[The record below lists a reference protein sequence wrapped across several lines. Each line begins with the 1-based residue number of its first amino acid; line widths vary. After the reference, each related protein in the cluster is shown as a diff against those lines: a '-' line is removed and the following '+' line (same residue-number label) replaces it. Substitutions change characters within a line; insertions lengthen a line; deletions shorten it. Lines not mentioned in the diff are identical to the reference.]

1 MTRMRLLVAA
11 MAACFCASGAA
22 AAVPAKKHT
31 PSGMTAA
38 KSSLLTLKDL
48 GKGWTATKA
57 GSTGLQLSCTGYQ
70 PSGKGIVEIGSASS
84 PNFTGGS
91 TGPFLV
97 QLASVFANTREAGT
111 LWTRAVRPGLITCV
125 AQTLKTITT
134 RGIRVAITSQ
144 GALPISNV
152 ADRTAG
158 YRVAATLSS
167 KKQKLKTYFDVVLV
181 ESGSTIYEITFSSL
195 VSPVPANFERGVA
208 LIIAKRL
215 GGTGPAA

>member
-1 MTRMRLLVAA
+1 
-11 MAACFCASGAA
+11 
-22 AAVPAKKHT
+22 
-31 PSGMTAA
+31 
-38 KSSLLTLKDL
+38 
-48 GKGWTATKA
+48 
-57 GSTGLQLSCTGYQ
+57 
-70 PSGKGIVEIGSASS
+70 
-84 PNFTGGS
+84 
-91 TGPFLV
+91 
-97 QLASVFANTREAGT
+97 
-111 LWTRAVRPGLITCV
+111 VRPGLITCV

-208 LIIAKRL
+208 LIIAKRV